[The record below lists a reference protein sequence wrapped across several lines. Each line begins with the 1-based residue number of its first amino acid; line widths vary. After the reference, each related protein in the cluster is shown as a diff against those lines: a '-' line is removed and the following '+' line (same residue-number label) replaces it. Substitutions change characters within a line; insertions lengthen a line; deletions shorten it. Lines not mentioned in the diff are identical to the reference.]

1 MTGSQR
7 NIKNYSSGVLFYI
20 LYQKNECRFK
30 FLWIFLTFQT
40 MVYFGNFYFLQ
51 NSEKK
56 EELVVILFFEKHFWP
71 TRSFFPKKFSEIFR
85 IFYFCKIVVFDTSVR
100 VQEFFFVKTRKNKRN
115 GCDSFFW
122 KLFLAD
128 RKFFRKKF
136 SGIFRIFYFCK
147 IVVFDTSVR
156 AQEKFFVKTRKKG
169 RNGSTFFSRFSFFGG
184 PKFFRKNFR
193 RFSEIH
199 VFSK

>member
-1 MTGSQR
+1 
-7 NIKNYSSGVLFYI
+7 
-20 LYQKNECRFK
+20 
-30 FLWIFLTFQT
+30 

-115 GCDSFFW
+115 GCDSFF
-122 KLFLAD
+122 
-128 RKFFRKKF
+128 
-136 SGIFRIFYFCK
+136 
-147 IVVFDTSVR
+147 
-156 AQEKFFVKTRKKG
+156 
-169 RNGSTFFSRFSFFGG
+169 
-184 PKFFRKNFR
+184 
-193 RFSEIH
+193 
-199 VFSK
+199 